1 MNPAVAIPP
10 PAEIY
15 ISAQLEL
22 FEIRCLEMANKVRA
36 GLMPLHEGVDF
47 LYSAA
52 IWSDLVD
59 NVGDDLVQNIMAR
72 AFLFDGDPSCR
83 N

>member
-1 MNPAVAIPP
+1 MTARAEQTS

-72 AFLFDGDPSCR
+72 AFLFDGEPSCR